1 MADNKLTAIRQALF
15 FYKFCRQHVNQNG
28 FMSQCKILVI
38 AYDQYDIEILCDAF
52 RQSGVELV
60 KYVFSAQAIIY
71 VQAFS
76 KTAFA
81 V

>member
-1 MADNKLTAIRQALF
+1 
-15 FYKFCRQHVNQNG
+15 
-28 FMSQCKILVI
+28 MSQCKILVI

-52 RQSGVELV
+52 RQSGEELV
-60 KYVFSAQAIIY
+60 QYLFSAQAIIY
-71 VQAFS
+71 VRAFS